1 MDIVNE
7 GMCYVLLKTGSV
19 HPITKFRHD
28 LLWYP
33 ETGMSLVQI
42 IKYKRYVQSIIT
54 ENPWLISCYSKGNV
68 RVWDSEYLEWRM
80 PYIQT
85 YGASIDVIMSSI
97 LDIHQTI
104 PSAVLDGGA
113 EINRTLGSIKY
124 FE

>member
-1 MDIVNE
+1 
-7 GMCYVLLKTGSV
+7 
-19 HPITKFRHD
+19 
-28 LLWYP
+28 
-33 ETGMSLVQI
+33 
-42 IKYKRYVQSIIT
+42 
-54 ENPWLISCYSKGNV
+54 
-68 RVWDSEYLEWRM
+68 M

-97 LDIHQTI
+97 LDIHQII